1 MTKLRSAL
9 WWTWLPAVAVLFV
22 SSARSLEYQCVHEL
36 IIRSIAV
43 EYQEPGQQV
52 PCKVLYHK
60 PPRIPSMVW
69 QAQTQVGFC
78 EQRAKE
84 LARSLERSGWS
95 CDEIQAAAASEKEAP
110 PDKKLEHE
118 HLVALHGHP
127 GFAGTVRSAE
137 AIRSERATAPLG
149 RIEAGAA
156 GSSRKSASSAATSR
170 PEAKTTA
177 QRGAIEWGRDPLFAH
192 TLARDLR
199 KLEELTGAE
208 VQAGAAGF
216 GDLHGDRQPDAAVLI
231 TFDFGGTNYVQ
242 HLVVYLYREGT
253 YRPAASRFIA
263 GSHGDVQSAELE
275 AIKEGMIFV
284 DLRVLQAA
292 GAVCCAS
299 GSRRAAFVLE
309 NGELIGVEKVAAT
322 TTP

>member
-1 MTKLRSAL
+1 MTTLSHTL
-9 WWTWLPAVAVLFV
+9 WWTWLPVLAVSCAGT
-22 SSARSLEYQCVHEL
+22 AYGLEYQCAQEL
-36 IIRSIAV
+36 AIRSVAV

-52 PCKVLYHK
+52 PCKVVYHK

-69 QAQTQVGFC
+69 QARTQAGFC

-84 LARSLERSGWS
+84 LVRTLERSGWS
-95 CDEIQAAAASEKEAP
+95 CDEIQAAAASEIEAP
-110 PDKKLEHE
+110 LDKEPEHQ
-118 HLVALHGHP
+118 HLAAIRGHA
-127 GFAGTVRSAE
+127 GIAGTVRSTE
-137 AIRSERATAPLG
+137 ATRSERATAPLG

-156 GSSRKSASSAATSR
+156 GSSRKTASSAATSR
-170 PEAKTTA
+170 PEAKTMA
-177 QRGAIEWGRDPLFAH
+177 QRGAIEWGRDPIFAR

-199 KLEELTGAE
+199 KLKEFTDAE
-208 VQAGAAGF
+208 VQAGAVSF
-216 GDLHGDRQPDAAVLI
+216 GDLHGDGQPDAAVLI
-231 TFDFGGTNYVQ
+231 TFDFGGTDYVQ
-242 HLVVYLYREGT
+242 HLVVYLYRQGT

-275 AIKEGMIFV
+275 AIKGGMIFL